1 MTPSQGREI
10 LSPLKR
16 NLLEIKI
23 MSIKIL
29 KLKIECLEE
38 IIACDLDT
46 DDTFYAMMQFCKIEL
61 DNLERGL
68 VA

>member
-1 MTPSQGREI
+1 
-10 LSPLKR
+10 
-16 NLLEIKI
+16 